1 MNRDLRLSKS
11 DDYLIYIQMM
21 YEGVK
26 IKSFPFEPINE
37 LYRGTKFE
45 KKEIEE
51 LEKFFKNKK
60 LIEGLDLPVSI
71 VYSKS
76 FFSFTCNR
84 NTAEDFKDNVLLIL
98 NNLNAD
104 SHPGCACIKDFSF
117 FKNEN
122 EVLVFPFSC
131 FEIKR
136 IIKIKNNDYEIYLD
150 YLGKYQNIFKGKL
163 LKNYLKKFQ
172 EIQNLLKIFLPPIF

>member
-71 VYSKS
+71 HLQ
-76 FFSFTCNR
+76 
-84 NTAEDFKDNVLLIL
+84 D
-98 NNLNAD
+98 
-104 SHPGCACIKDFSF
+104 
-117 FKNEN
+117 
-122 EVLVFPFSC
+122 VLV
-131 FEIKR
+131 
-136 IIKIKNNDYEIYLD
+136 
-150 YLGKYQNIFKGKL
+150 
-163 LKNYLKKFQ
+163 
-172 EIQNLLKIFLPPIF
+172 